1 MKYRVE
7 EFKYEPWTSKGQI
20 ITKCLFEV
28 LNFFQKTNDNASHS
42 SAVKMNLFGRFFEEF
57 PT

>member
-42 SAVKMNLFGRFFEEF
+42 SENEFIWSFFLEEF